1 MLISFQCP
9 HCDSALEAEAA
20 DAGSRLDCPACGREV
35 RTPVPRVGPGTTLG
49 NFAILSRIGSGG
61 MGEVYLARQVTMD
74 RRVALKV
81 LPRSVTRN
89 PQAIE
94 RFRHEVRM
102 AARLEHPNIVTAFEA
117 GEDFGYHY
125 LAMAYVDGEDLRSR
139 LKTAGVLPEREAL
152 TYARQVADAL
162 GYAWNALRMLHRDVK
177 PANIMVDRQGRARI
191 MDLGI
196 SKSLLEEDD
205 DAELTASGMLIGTPH
220 YMSPEQASSGA
231 DLDCRA
237 DIYSL
242 GATLYHLL
250 GDATPY
256 SGTTS
261 TAVVRQIGVETVRP
275 LRELNS
281 VISEPCAR
289 LVQKMMTTA
298 REQRQ
303 GSWEAVLQDIDR
315 VLAGRDPLRA
325 LSDTTATRVA
335 TRPPADA
342 ATPRLPPASPTA
354 PASGRVVSAVPP
366 RRPGPTAMD
375 TSERQPPPRLD
386 LRRQRRR
393 WRLRQAALWSGAA
406 LAIALVALAARQ
418 ALRARPEL
426 VDWLRQRLPA
436 APATP
441 ATEAPPIAAAP
452 APTPTETP
460 DAPPTPAAAEATPAT
475 LDSAATQRLD
485 SAVRQAVEDL
495 FDDHPDTA
503 AEILKRAGRDPS
515 LASLSSELFRA
526 AALAGEGRRAD
537 ALVLQSLQDDLGRS
551 LTLRTRHGSV
561 RLRLNRIEEGVLVG
575 IRMNTTDD
583 TPMGLFRIP
592 VADLSRE
599 ETLER
604 LRRFAGRPAGDLAL
618 ALALCREGRGQEALE
633 PIARL
638 PQVLQGPFRERATGA
653 TAAP

>member
-1 MLISFQCP
+1 M
-9 HCDSALEAEAA
+9 
-20 DAGSRLDCPACGREV
+20 
-35 RTPVPRVGPGTTLG
+35 PRVEPGTTLG

-81 LPRSVTRN
+81 LSRSVTRN

-152 TYARQVADAL
+152 TYARQIADAL
-162 GYAWNALRMLHRDVK
+162 GYAWNAFRMLHRDVK

-205 DAELTASGMLIGTPH
+205 AELTTSGMLVGTPH

-261 TAVVRQIGVETVRP
+261 TAVVRQIGVEPVRP

-289 LVQKMMTTA
+289 LVQRMMA
-298 REQRQ
+298 ANRDQRQ
-303 GSWEAVLQDIDR
+303 GSWEAVIQDIDR
-315 VLAGRDPLRA
+315 VLAGRDPLRP
-325 LSDTTATRVA
+325 LGDTGSTRA
-335 TRPPADA
+335 
-342 ATPRLPPASPTA
+342 
-354 PASGRVVSAVPP
+354 
-366 RRPGPTAMD
+366 
-375 TSERQPPPRLD
+375 
-386 LRRQRRR
+386 
-393 WRLRQAALWSGAA
+393 
-406 LAIALVALAARQ
+406 AAR
-418 ALRARPEL
+418 
-426 VDWLRQRLPA
+426 
-436 APATP
+436 
-441 ATEAPPIAAAP
+441 
-452 APTPTETP
+452 
-460 DAPPTPAAAEATPAT
+460 PAAA
-475 LDSAATQRLD
+475 
-485 SAVRQAVEDL
+485 AVQ
-495 FDDHPDTA
+495 
-503 AEILKRAGRDPS
+503 IGRAH
-515 LASLSSELFRA
+515 
-526 AALAGEGRRAD
+526 
-537 ALVLQSLQDDLGRS
+537 V
-551 LTLRTRHGSV
+551 
-561 RLRLNRIEEGVLVG
+561 
-575 IRMNTTDD
+575 
-583 TPMGLFRIP
+583 
-592 VADLSRE
+592 
-599 ETLER
+599 
-604 LRRFAGRPAGDLAL
+604 
-618 ALALCREGRGQEALE
+618 
-633 PIARL
+633 
-638 PQVLQGPFRERATGA
+638 
-653 TAAP
+653 